1 MTVYI
6 DQYIIINLILN
17 YIILRIT
24 KKIIKSKSSNPR
36 LFASSFAGA
45 IFAILL
51 LFPQT
56 EFITNT
62 MGKIIFSLILTAIS
76 FKCGSPKAFFKNL
89 IVFYFVSF
97 TIGGCGYALLNILN
111 KSNNFGT
118 ARLLCITIFMSYLVL
133 SVTSTLYEK
142 YLKYDN
148 LIHNIK
154 IKLGEN
160 ETETECFYDTGNNL
174 RDPISKLPV
183 IVININTAKKLLPE
197 GIIYELLH
205 TKDIVSIYFSYC
217 MDVKLKLIPFNTVS
231 DSGFMIGFVPTEI
244 FIDDKKTN
252 AVIGISSSIISSD
265 KKYNAIINPQTI

>member
-17 YIILRIT
+17 YVILRIT
-24 KKIIKSKSSNPR
+24 KNIIKSKSSNPR
-36 LFASSFAGA
+36 LFFSSFAGA

-62 MGKIIFSLILTAIS
+62 MGKIIFSLVLTAIS
-76 FKCGSPKAFFKNL
+76 FKSENLKAFLKNL

-97 TIGGCGYALLNILN
+97 TIGGCGYALLNIVN
-111 KSNNFGT
+111 KGNHFDT
-118 ARLLCITIFMSYLVL
+118 ARLLCITIFLSYLVL

-142 YLKYDN
+142 YLRYDN

-154 IKLGEN
+154 IKVGEQ

-174 RDPISKLPV
+174 FDPISKLPV
-183 IVININTAKKLLPE
+183 IVININTAKNLLPQSL
-197 GIIYELLH
+197 IYELLH
-205 TKDIVSIYFSYC
+205 KKDVVKIYFSYC
-217 MDVKLKLIPFNTVS
+217 MDIKLKLIPYNTVS
-231 DSGFMIGFVPTEI
+231 DSGFMIGFAPTEVY
-244 FIDDKKTN
+244 IDGKKTN
-252 AVIGISSSIISSD
+252 AVIGISSTMISSD